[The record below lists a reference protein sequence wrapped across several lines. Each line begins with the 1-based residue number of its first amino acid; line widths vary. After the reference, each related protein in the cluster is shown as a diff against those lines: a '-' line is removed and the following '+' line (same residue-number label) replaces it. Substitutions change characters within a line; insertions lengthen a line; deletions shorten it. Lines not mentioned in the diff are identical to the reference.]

1 MSSMILNLYMKENN
15 DVLMIL
21 NETSRETIIKWWHWM
36 KEQGIQ
42 WGNAYNLTT
51 FNDIDFNDIEWSIIE
66 SNNKFMILNERSGN
80 PMMYY
85 I

>member
-1 MSSMILNLYMKENN
+1 
-15 DVLMIL
+15 
-21 NETSRETIIKWWHWM
+21 M